1 MPMLQMAWNWEIDP
15 FVYKH
20 LGSVTSIGRYKAL
33 VDIFG
38 RGS

>member
-1 MPMLQMAWNWEIDP
+1 MPMVQMPWNWEIYA

-20 LGSVTSIGRYKAL
+20 LGSMTSIGRYKAL

-38 RGS
+38 RAS